1 MRLKSFCVRQKKQRK
16 NKLHTPM
23 RNKFQIKE
31 LALLLVGAVTLPNL
45 FNAIKL
51 QYQLCLDFFSLKNA
65 GMVFVRGVRDKGDIE
80 GNNALTEAYNLG
92 MFIK

>member
-80 GNNALTEAYNLG
+80 DR
-92 MFIK
+92 KSVV

>member
-1 MRLKSFCVRQKKQRK
+1 
-16 NKLHTPM
+16 M

-51 QYQLCLDFFSLKNA
+51 QYKLCLDFFSLKNA

-92 MFIK
+92 LFIK